1 MPDLARL
8 ALLLCLAAA
17 ASICQAD
24 ELDDLL
30 ACNAEALGG
39 SAAFEAIENIRVQLQ
54 ISEPTFEVRGSYIA
68 SREGYMRIDIFAGEE
83 RVFAEGLNA
92 GGAWQWNPEAGVTA
106 SDAAGAAALRN
117 GIEGPGR
124 FWTLAALRERG
135 LGVELLEPGPLARP
149 EERQLRLT
157 RADGSTL
164 DYFLSRETCLPT
176 REVSRRAYHPDVD
189 PTEMQVETTFS
200 DPATVD
206 GVLRFRRGE
215 SRNLETDDWLG
226 TTQVLSVEHN
236 SVLAED
242 FFEAQ

>member
-8 ALLLCLAAA
+8 ALLVCLAGA

-30 ACNAEALGG
+30 ACNTEALGG
-39 SAAFEAIENIRVQLQ
+39 SAAFKAIENIRVQLH
-54 ISEPTFEVRGSYIA
+54 ISEPTFEVRGSYVA

-106 SDAAGAAALRN
+106 SNEAGAAALRN

-135 LGVELLEPGPLARP
+135 LGVELLEPGPLAKP
-149 EERQLRLT
+149 GERQLRLT
-157 RADGSTL
+157 RADGSTF

-176 REVSRRAYHPDVD
+176 REVSMRAFHPDVD
-189 PTEMQVETTFS
+189 PTEVQVETAYIE
-200 DPATVD
+200 PEEVD

-215 SRNLETDDWLG
+215 SRNLNTGDWLG
-226 TTQVLSVEHN
+226 TTRVLSVEHN
-236 SVLAED
+236 SALAED
-242 FFEAQ
+242 FFEAR